1 MLGFSMAA
9 YIVPNDMI
17 SRYNVGRLGQ
27 LVRDDG
33 TTATATQLQTDT
45 VLAAA
50 MSDAEGQFQAAV
62 YKGQRYAKVD
72 LDALLTAYQ
81 AGPTNAQYSSGSF
94 MVRVIADLAYGNLI
108 GRKGYDAAT
117 QAAMAP
123 RSVWVEGILEQL
135 AQGER
140 VFNLTAQLNAGLPVN
155 VDLDTERTLVS
166 QGFSR
171 YFGNLV
177 VDPNNTLVH

>member
-33 TTATATQLQTDT
+33 TTATSTQLQTDT

-135 AQGER
+135 AQVKR
-140 VFNLTAQLNAGLPVN
+140 VFTLPAQLMPALPVN
-155 VDLDTERTLVS
+155 SNLRTYRPPRHKP
-166 QGFSR
+166 FYR
-171 YFGNLV
+171 TFAN
-177 VDPNNTLVH
+177 